1 MTKFPDEV
9 LKKILDEIQTQ
20 AITSQQHITTS
31 QIQRQ
36 AKEKERKI
44 SELIFNELSKLSK
57 DNPVYSSAGKAFIK
71 EDLNYI
77 QQKLTEQI
85 KEINTEIDAL
95 NKKIVY
101 HETTLA
107 NTQPHID
114 RIMNS

>member
-57 DNPVYSSAGKAFIK
+57 DNPVYSSAGKA
-71 EDLNYI
+71 
-77 QQKLTEQI
+77 
-85 KEINTEIDAL
+85 
-95 NKKIVY
+95 
-101 HETTLA
+101 
-107 NTQPHID
+107 
-114 RIMNS
+114 